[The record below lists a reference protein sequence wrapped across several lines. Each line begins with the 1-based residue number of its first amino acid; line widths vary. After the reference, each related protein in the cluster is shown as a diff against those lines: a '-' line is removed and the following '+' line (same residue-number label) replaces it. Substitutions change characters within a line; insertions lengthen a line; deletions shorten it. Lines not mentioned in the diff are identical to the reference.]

1 MVKTKRIIEIYW
13 SDARIRKSFTPELT
27 FDLVLKMLRNEEQP
41 PGKGVAPPAK
51 AVGGRRE
58 SRTLRH
64 PTSGLKVWPVFSGA
78 TPWGLL

>member
-41 PGKGVAPPAK
+41 PGKGGAPQQRRWGAEEK
-51 AVGGRRE
+51 AE
-58 SRTLRH
+58 L
-64 PTSGLKVWPVFSGA
+64 
-78 TPWGLL
+78 